1 MISIKIFSGE
11 SQQIRLLI
19 RGLALVLLFTSVC
32 GCGLFPR
39 QSAPARAYVDT
50 GRLLSLHPGI
60 QALKQLDSEFKATA
74 DLAGV
79 KEQLQPILPPPP
91 IALPSAIATSGG
103 PLAPLTPPAAEQARS
118 FLSRAQAAA
127 ATHLESLGQ
136 ELADTRARKLAQR
149 RKDMLPAL
157 EQEMKTEQARLHEPQ
172 RQEEQ
177 KVFEQYRVSLFNLQ
191 VNLKRK
197 NLSDKERTSLQSEL
211 KEIEAKQDAAVA
223 AVRNKYKEM
232 LANLRA
238 EKTQKL
244 EEVLA
249 NCAAQ
254 LKSEDEAILAEH
266 RAKMEVE
273 FSAAASSLQGSM
285 KESKAAGEAVPSA
298 PPPNNLARQLKQQHT
313 QAQAVVSGSQKA
325 LLEKLTNLR
334 GARARLWAALQDEV
348 KSALEEVGADHG
360 VEFIFDRSKARK
372 LPDYTDKA
380 AGWLRT
386 YWNPPGK

>member
-11 SQQIRLLI
+11 SQQIRLVI

-39 QSAPARAYVDT
+39 QSAPVRAYVDT
-50 GRLLSLHPGI
+50 SRLLALHPGI
-60 QALKQLDSEFKATA
+60 QALKQLDGEFKATA

-91 IALPSAIATSGG
+91 IALPTADTARGG
-103 PLAPLTPPAAEQARS
+103 PLAPLNPPAAEQARS
-118 FLSRAQAAA
+118 FLTRAQAAA

-177 KVFEQYRVSLFNLQ
+177 KVFEQYRVLLFNLQ
-191 VNLKRK
+191 VNLKGK
-197 NLSDKERTSLQSEL
+197 NLSEKERTSLQSEL
-211 KEIEAKQDAAVA
+211 KETEAKQDAAVA

-232 LANLRA
+232 LANLRG
-238 EKTQKL
+238 EKMLKL
-244 EEVLA
+244 EQVLA
-249 NCAAQ
+249 NYEAQ

-266 RAKMEVE
+266 RVKMEVE

-285 KESKAAGEAVPSA
+285 KESKPAGGALPPA
-298 PPPNNLARQLKQQHT
+298 PRKNNLARQLKQQHA
-313 QAQAVVSGSQKA
+313 QAQAVVSGSHKA

-348 KSALEEVGADHG
+348 KSALEEAGADHG
-360 VEFIFDRSKARK
+360 VEFIFERAQAKK

-380 AGWLRT
+380 AGWLKD
-386 YWNPPGK
+386 YWKAPDK

>member
-39 QSAPARAYVDT
+39 QSAPVRAYVDT
-50 GRLLSLHPGI
+50 SRLLSLHPGI

-79 KEQLQPILPPPP
+79 KEQLQPILPPAP
-91 IALPSAIATSGG
+91 IALPAAMAASGG
-103 PLAPLTPPAAEQARS
+103 PLTPPAAEQARS

-127 ATHLESLGQ
+127 ATHLELLGQ
-136 ELADTRARKLAQR
+136 ELADTRNRKVAQR

-177 KVFEQYRVSLFNLQ
+177 QVFEQYRVALFNLQ

-197 NLSDKERTSLQSEL
+197 NLSEKERTSLQNEL

-238 EKTQKL
+238 ERTQKL
-244 EEVLA
+244 EQVLA
-249 NCAAQ
+249 NYEAQ

-266 RAKMEVE
+266 RAKMQVE
-273 FSAAASSLQGSM
+273 FSAAATSLQGSM
-285 KESKAAGEAVPSA
+285 KENKVAVGALPPA
-298 PPPNNLARQLKQQHT
+298 PQINNLARQLKQQHA
-313 QAQAVVSGSQKA
+313 QAEAVVSGSQKA

-334 GARARLWAALQDEV
+334 DARARLWAALQDEV
-348 KSALEEVGADHG
+348 KSALEEAGADHG
-360 VEFIFDRSKARK
+360 VEFVFDRAKAK
-372 LPDYTDKA
+372 KSPDYTDKA
-380 AGWLRT
+380 AEWLKD
-386 YWNPPGK
+386 YWKAPDS